1 MTCLVSDV
9 WKSGKRKVIP
19 YIDLLNILR
28 EVVKSN
34 NHKIIVGTDSVKLSE
49 SFVFTST
56 ICILNEYHD
65 HDRTYFYNRKKV
77 KDDSYYI
84 LAKRLL
90 KETSDSIE
98 IASFLQTALE
108 DPNLEIHIDVN
119 TDPKHESSKFKNTL
133 IGYVTGCGF
142 ECRVKP
148 ESFVASSIADNHT
161 RKA

>member
-1 MTCLVSDV
+1 MTCLVSDI
-9 WKSGKRKVIP
+9 WKNGKRKIIP
-19 YIDLLNILR
+19 YLDMLKILR
-28 EVVKSN
+28 DVSEYQD
-34 NHKIIVGTDSVKLSE
+34 HKIIIGTDSVKSQQ
-49 SFVFTST
+49 SFIFTST
-56 ICILNEYHD
+56 ICIFNEYENY
-65 HDRTYFYNRKKV
+65 DRTYFYNRKKI
-77 KDDSYYI
+77 KDDSYYV

-98 IASFLQTALE
+98 IANFLNAAL
-108 DPNLEIHIDVN
+108 DNPNLEIHIDVN
-119 TDPKHESSKFKNTL
+119 TDPKHKSSKFKNTL